1 MPTHPPEAQSGPAE
15 DSTDQS
21 IGSQPAHDTLEK
33 LVRFQGHQDI
43 PAIRIVAA
51 AAAKPTR
58 AKPRTRTP
66 RQEARLV
73 RLEET
78 RQSRVHLGD
87 TTPLPATPQ
96 GLYHWDQTD
105 QIAALTEARLAE
117 PETSFMMR
125 LLALCSLPRTD
136 PGDANQYIRTNGRF
150 ELVMARSARPGL
162 PYGTVPRIVL
172 AWMCTEAVRTRRRQ
186 LTLGPSFGSFLDK
199 LDMRS
204 SDSGGRHGVR
214 TRLHG
219 QMIRLFSASISLTEC
234 GPDGRPRRGIT
245 AAVVDAYDLWWDP
258 ISPLQAGLWDSQIVL
273 GDRFFS
279 EVLAYPVP
287 IDMNVLR
294 AMRRSPLGLDI
305 YLWLT
310 YRYFTLGQ
318 RETWIPWTALYDQFG
333 ARAGLRDN
341 RTISA
346 FRTDFL
352 REMIKLRVAWP
363 GLNYRTPRGYL
374 VLGPTAPLI
383 SPSEG

>member
-1 MPTHPPEAQSGPAE
+1 MRKHPPEAQPGPTRESSRLAIE
-15 DSTDQS
+15 T
-21 IGSQPAHDTLEK
+21 QPAHDTPEE
-33 LVRFQGHQDI
+33 LVRFQGRQDI
-43 PAIRIVAA
+43 PAIRLVAA
-51 AAAKPTR
+51 AAAKPKR
-58 AKPRTRTP
+58 AQQKTRTP

-78 RQSRVHLGD
+78 RESRDHVGD

-96 GLYHWDQTD
+96 GLYHWEQSD

-117 PETSFMMR
+117 AEPSFMMR

-136 PGDANQYIRTNGRF
+136 PGNASQYTRTNGRF

-186 LTLGPSFGSFLDK
+186 LTLGSSFSSFMDK
-199 LDMRS
+199 IAMRS

-214 TRLHG
+214 TRVHT

-234 GPDGRPRRGIT
+234 GPDQRPRRGMT
-245 AAVVDAYDLWWDP
+245 AAIVDAYDLWWDP
-258 ISPLQAGLWDSQIVL
+258 ICPAQAGLWNSQIVL
-273 GDRFFS
+273 GERFFA

-287 IDMNVLR
+287 IDLNVLR
-294 AMRRSPLGLDI
+294 AMRRSPLGLDT

-310 YRYFTLGQ
+310 YRFFTLGQ
-318 RETWIPWTALYDQFG
+318 RSTQIPWTALYDQFG
-333 ARAGLRDN
+333 AHPGRRD
-341 RTISA
+341 RWTITA
-346 FRTDFL
+346 FRADFL
-352 REMIKLRVAWP
+352 RELKKLGVAWP
-363 GLNYRTPRGYL
+363 GLNYATPRGYL

-383 SPSEG
+383 PPSD